1 MYKNTKAKYPELS
14 IDEIKDLL
22 INKKWYKAIKNGID
36 SLYSDLAQYMTSRVK
51 ELVLR
56 YEYTVPE
63 LEAEQE
69 ELKNRVKQHLAMMG
83 Y

>member
-1 MYKNTKAKYPELS
+1 MFKI
-14 IDEIKDLL
+14 IDI

-36 SLYSDLAQYMTSRVK
+36 GLYLVLAQYMTARVK

>member
-1 MYKNTKAKYPELS
+1 MKQLYISKI
-14 IDEIKDLL
+14 IDI
-22 INKKWYKAIKNGID
+22 INKKWYKSIWNGID
-36 SLYSDLAQYMTSRVK
+36 GLYADLAQYMTSRVK

-63 LEAEQE
+63 LDAKQE
-69 ELKNRVKQHLAMMG
+69 ELKEKVKQHLALMG